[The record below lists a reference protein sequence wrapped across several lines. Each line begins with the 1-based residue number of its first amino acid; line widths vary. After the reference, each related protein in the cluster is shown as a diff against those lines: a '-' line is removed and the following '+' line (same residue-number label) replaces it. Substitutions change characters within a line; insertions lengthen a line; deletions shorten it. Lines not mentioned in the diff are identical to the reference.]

1 MKSGHKGRNGVAAV
15 IVLLGLA
22 IVAFVIY
29 TMVLSRGDPGIGQQA
44 SPHAIDQTN

>member
-1 MKSGHKGRNGVAAV
+1 MKSGHRRRNGVAAV

-22 IVAFVIY
+22 VVGFVIY
-29 TMVLSRGDPGIGQQA
+29 TMALSRGDPGIGQQS